1 MSDHKDMTH
10 RHLKHKL
17 QSLGRRLDE
26 LEEATNK
33 LQKSEDELL
42 DLQDKIIQV
51 EGSNSS
57 LLGDVEALRKRLLKI
72 QGKDEEVRKAEDLC
86 RTVREKLEEEE
97 SLTKELKGEIER
109 LQRRM
114 AELEKL
120 EEAFAKSK
128 SDCSQ
133 LCLSLNEEK
142 NLTMK
147 LSTELETLKA
157 RLKEIE
163 GSETK
168 LDKAEQALA
177 MELEK
182 LKGFT
187 QAFVSERKR
196 LLEKQREDEI
206 IILKLKEKLDHQK
219 DRLGMSTDPGR
230 ADLIRSR
237 IEDELSSTGLYTSK
251 LTGRKKSLEYLKLS
265 EDDIGIVNKS
275 ENEKNSGLEGLQ
287 EDNKVKELTQE
298 VERLKNRLK
307 QLEIV
312 EDDLKNSESK
322 NGELHEK
329 FQKERTRAR
338 YLSEQVEQLRMQLCG
353 KGAPGGNGV
362 SKMDKH
368 GNGSANICPNS
379 PAKVLENGKAESEEI
394 SGKGGFRQE
403 KPKYRSS
410 AAVSEPSSPKHK
422 NREHSPQHRR
432 ETKLRSKELSH
443 SEESSPKSSRRALS
457 PAQRNRRTPK
467 SQTPLNSSD
476 NGIRETTRVAEEKTR
491 GTTYNSINPSS
502 SEVKKVSVLSRYPPA
517 ANDQKPLRTALKQ
530 NDGEIKKSREKFSKL
545 YVGSD
550 SESNSSDVVIDA
562 SSNMNSISEL
572 EKETASASDQELVEQ
587 VQESVSVSLASSLSK
602 ANGSYTAY
610 RSHITPPLPN
620 DQGSEGH
627 SSASE
632 TESTNSRPSEPEAV
646 TETSTTASSKN
657 AAPKNPRYPH
667 VRDSHSE
674 GSSSRSSFDEELHP
688 RAQLSEGAH
697 HGPLDTP
704 SAIEIKRMCS
714 PREALRSKAVIKPAI
729 VEFDR
734 KEVMSSEPL
743 SSNGKPKISS
753 KPVVTTANIMTSSIT
768 IYPNDP
774 SSSRTSS
781 RSSSVSSEP
790 IKERH
795 TSTSNIL
802 IGPSSDHHGSIS
814 VPYEISIPKSEITLR
829 PCQDQDCGA
838 QNHSD
843 ASSRSK
849 LHNTSRMETTTS
861 HLSCQRS
868 NFTLQSTD
876 GTSSDFNDTE
886 SGFESSSSSST
897 TTVTSWRS
905 QRQGQHSQ
913 EDSLPDVKNVTV
925 RSTWRN
931 KGAVSVDETVQGQ
944 GCTRPVTDAGSED
957 ELEARTTWRAYR
969 ATTFDMDETTNS
981 GAAAAGSVA
990 AQKGTKPSP
999 AEVYMRRI
1007 NSAVMSTKEA
1017 EEPVLRR
1024 GRRSQSPSVETG
1036 EFGRTVPHAPVTS
1049 QSWNRSYPHQPTAT
1063 ENLEPGPNPSR
1074 SPASW
1079 RRQLPAGD
1087 PQPLGSSY
1095 DRPSKTAGAS
1105 SRGGDQWSSRWQGSG
1120 PRAEGRSGAG
1130 SRPWNQRQQEHH

>member
-42 DLQDKIIQV
+42 DLQDKVIQA

-97 SLTKELKGEIER
+97 SLTKELKAEIER

-142 NLTMK
+142 NLTKK
-147 LSTELETLKA
+147 LSSELETLKG
-157 RLKEIE
+157 RLKEVE

-168 LDKAEQALA
+168 LDRAEQALA
-177 MELEK
+177 MEFEK

-196 LLEKQREDEI
+196 LLEKQREDEKL
-206 IILKLKEKLDHQK
+206 ILKLTEQLDQQK
-219 DRLGMSTDPGR
+219 NRLGMSTDPSH
-230 ADLIRSR
+230 ADFMRSR
-237 IEDELSSTGLYTSK
+237 IEDELSSTKRTSSKKDLNYFK
-251 LTGRKKSLEYLKLS
+251 LADEN
-265 EDDIGIVNKS
+265 IGIVNKS
-275 ENEKNSGLEGLQ
+275 ENEKNSSLEGSQ
-287 EDNKVKELTQE
+287 EEDNKVKELTLE

-312 EDDLKNSESK
+312 EEDLKNSESK

-329 FQKERTRAR
+329 FQMERSRALE
-338 YLSEQVEQLRMQLCG
+338 LSDQVEQLRKQLCG
-353 KGAPGGNGV
+353 KGGTGGKGISNL
-362 SKMDKH
+362 DNH
-368 GNGSANICPNS
+368 GNGSTNICLNS
-379 PAKVLENGKAESEEI
+379 SAKVLENGKAENEEI
-394 SGKGGFRQE
+394 ITKGGFRQE
-403 KPKYRSS
+403 KPKYRS
-410 AAVSEPSSPKHK
+410 AATVSEPSSPKHR
-422 NREHSPQHRR
+422 NRELSPQHRR

-443 SEESSPKSSRRALS
+443 SEESSPKSGRRALS
-457 PAQRNRRTPK
+457 PAYKRRTPK
-467 SQTPLNSSD
+467 TPSAIISSD
-476 NGIRETTRVAEEKTR
+476 NGIRDTARVTEEKTR
-491 GTTYNSINPSS
+491 GATYSSVNPAAND
-502 SEVKKVSVLSRYPPA
+502 VKKASVLSRYPPA
-517 ANDQKPLRTALKQ
+517 ANDKKPLRAGLKHT
-530 NDGEIKKSREKFSKL
+530 DGDIKKSREKFSKL
-545 YVGSD
+545 YAGSD
-550 SESNSSDVVIDA
+550 SESNNSDVVPE
-562 SSNMNSISEL
+562 SSTNINSHSAL
-572 EKETASASDQELVEQ
+572 EKELASASDQESLNQ
-587 VQESVSVSLASSLSK
+587 VQQSGSVSAASTLSK

-610 RSHITPPLPN
+610 RSHISPQLPN

-632 TESTNSRPSEPEAV
+632 TESTSSRPSEPEPV
-646 TETSTTASSKN
+646 SETSTTVSSRTAASRY
-657 AAPKNPRYPH
+657 ARYPH
-667 VRDSHSE
+667 VHDSHSE
-674 GSSSRSSFDEELHP
+674 VSSSRSSFDEELQN
-688 RAQLSEGAH
+688 RTQLAEAGHQGSMH
-697 HGPLDTP
+697 TS
-704 SAIEIKRMCS
+704 SAIEIQRVCS

-729 VEFDR
+729 VEIDR
-734 KEVMSSEPL
+734 KEVMISEPL
-743 SSNGKPKISS
+743 SSNGKPKIST
-753 KPVVTTANIMTSSIT
+753 KPIVTTTSKMTSSIT

-781 RSSSVSSEP
+781 RSSSLSSEPVP

-814 VPYEISIPKSEITLR
+814 IPYEISIPKSEITLR
-829 PCQDQDCGA
+829 PCQDQDSA
-838 QNHSD
+838 SDNHSD
-843 ASSRSK
+843 SSSRSK
-849 LHNTSRMETTTS
+849 LHNSSQMETTTS
-861 HLSCQRS
+861 HLCCQRS
-868 NFTLQSTD
+868 SFSLQSADT
-876 GTSSDFNDTE
+876 TSTDFNDTE
-886 SGFESSSSSST
+886 SGFESST

-905 QRQGQHSQ
+905 QRQSQHSQ
-913 EDSLPDVKNVTV
+913 EDSLPDIKNVTV

-931 KGAVSVDETVQGQ
+931 RGATSVDEG
-944 GCTRPVTDAGSED
+944 GRGRGGARALTDGASED
-957 ELEARTTWRAYR
+957 EAEAATTWRAYR
-969 ATTFDMDETTNS
+969 ATTFDTEENMNS
-981 GAAAAGSVA
+981 EARAGGGAA

-1007 NSAVMSTKEA
+1007 NSGATNTKEA

-1024 GRRSQSPSVETG
+1024 SRQSPSPTVETG
-1036 EFGRTVPHAPVTS
+1036 GLGRTVPHAPVTS
-1049 QSWNRSYPHQPTAT
+1049 QSWSRPYTPQPQAADGHD
-1063 ENLEPGPNPSR
+1063 PSPIPSR

-1079 RRQLPAGD
+1079 RRQLPTSDQQHMGI
-1087 PQPLGSSY
+1087 SY
-1095 DRPSKTAGAS
+1095 DRLSKSTGAS
-1105 SRGGDQWSSRWQGSG
+1105 SREELWSGRGQGSG
-1120 PRAEGRSGAG
+1120 ARAEGRSGAG
-1130 SRPWNQRQQEHH
+1130 GRPWSHRQPEHH